1 MSIPE
6 QAESRKIVQITVDGL
21 LGRFNHSIEFD
32 PDWRLLIL
40 HGPNGVGKTRL
51 LELIYAVF
59 SQRYGR
65 LTRIPFH
72 RVEFTFND
80 NYKIEISRSFTED
93 EQLPLEQPYERGD
106 VSESDPKL
114 FLKLTLPA
122 AEPIGHI
129 FTLTLR
135 AEDRRLLS
143 RLERD
148 FPVDQLG
155 YDLWIDHRTGEELE
169 SYEILERYG
178 SPHMLDSNRDDLPP
192 EITELLNEQKV
203 HLIETHRLLNPS
215 SRSRRHSRD
224 YQPRQP
230 TVVAYAEEL
239 SHRLGAALA
248 SNSRTSQQLDRSFP
262 NRLFEDIPTTETEDQ
277 LRETYDEQLKL
288 RSRLA
293 DVAILD
299 SSADDLDLPA
309 KDLAVWQRKV
319 LATYLQDAAAKL
331 ETFQPLLD
339 RLELL
344 RDIVNS
350 RFLFKDLHFDREK
363 GFAIRDENSGVLL
376 DPKLL
381 SSGEQHELV
390 LMYDL
395 LMNVGR
401 NSLVLIDEPELSLH
415 VAWQKAFLDDL
426 DRVASLTSLRFI
438 IATHS
443 PQIIGG
449 RWDYTVELYNI
460 SSENA

>member
-6 QAESRKIVQITVDGL
+6 TAESRKIVRITVDGL

-32 PDWRLLIL
+32 PTWRLLIL

-59 SQRYGR
+59 SRRYAR
-65 LTRIPFH
+65 LARIPFH
-72 RVEFTFND
+72 RVEFSFDD
-80 NYKIEISRSFTED
+80 NCKIEISRSFTED
-93 EQLPLEQPYERGD
+93 EQLPLEQPYGHGP
-106 VSESDPKL
+106 VSESDATL

-122 AEPIGHI
+122 DEPIRHSL
-129 FTLTLR
+129 TLPLR
-135 AEDRRLLS
+135 AEDRGLLN

-148 FPVDQLG
+148 YPVEQIG

-178 SPHMLDSNRDDLPP
+178 SPHMLDSSLDDLPL
-192 EITELLNEQKV
+192 EITELLKEQRV
-203 HLIETHRLLNPS
+203 HLIETQRLLNPS
-215 SRSRRHSRD
+215 RRSRRRSRD

-230 TVVAYAEEL
+230 TVVTYAEEL
-239 SHRLGAALA
+239 SQRLGAALA

-262 NRLFEDIPTTETEDQ
+262 GRLFQDIPTPETEDQ
-277 LRETYDEQLKL
+277 LRETYAKQLEL

-299 SSADDLDLPA
+299 SSTDLDLPV
-309 KDLAVWQRKV
+309 KDLADWQRKV
-319 LATYLQDAAAKL
+319 LATYLRDAAAKL
-331 ETFQPLLD
+331 QTFQPLLD
-339 RLELL
+339 KLELL
-344 RDIVNS
+344 RDIVNN

-363 GFAIRDENSGVLL
+363 GFAIRDENSDVLL

-395 LMNVGR
+395 LMNVEGS
-401 NSLVLIDEPELSLH
+401 SLVLMDEPEISLH

-443 PQIIGG
+443 PQIIGS
-449 RWDYTVELYNI
+449 RWDYTVELYSA
-460 SSENA
+460 SSDNA